1 MRPVAQIAQSVEQG
15 IENPRVGGSIP
26 SLGTTFSFDVVFTP
40 RQSKQKTRLVR
51 VFCCARF
58 LSVSA
63 TSLGDCKEMRFNPLF
78 SLQGHTLLM
87 SSPKKQQ
94 KNAQR
99 AKSKAKQNRIG
110 KPAKTSASSLMDH
123 PFDDVKIDLSTFNF
137 QDILDNGF
145 DPADY
150 DDLFQVMKAAE
161 AINLQALCTVFL
173 QYPVLE
179 LVISEEEEEPAT
191 DFLMGLLIEY
201 RIAIHGDDE
210 DSAVAWIET
219 PAFQKAYVEASRVLQ
234 ERNTRSA
241 H

>member
-1 MRPVAQIAQSVEQG
+1 
-15 IENPRVGGSIP
+15 
-26 SLGTTFSFDVVFTP
+26 
-40 RQSKQKTRLVR
+40 
-51 VFCCARF
+51 
-58 LSVSA
+58 
-63 TSLGDCKEMRFNPLF
+63 
-78 SLQGHTLLM
+78 M

-99 AKSKAKQNRIG
+99 AKTKAKQNRVG
-110 KPAKTSASSLMDH
+110 KPAKASAGALIDN

-150 DDLFQVMKAAE
+150 DDLFQAMKAAE
-161 AINLQALCTVFL
+161 AINLQTLCAVFL

-201 RIAIHGDDE
+201 RIAVHGDDE

-219 PAFQKAYVEASRVLQ
+219 PAFQKAYVEASRLLT
-234 ERNTRSA
+234 ERNARST

>member
-1 MRPVAQIAQSVEQG
+1 
-15 IENPRVGGSIP
+15 
-26 SLGTTFSFDVVFTP
+26 
-40 RQSKQKTRLVR
+40 
-51 VFCCARF
+51 
-58 LSVSA
+58 
-63 TSLGDCKEMRFNPLF
+63 
-78 SLQGHTLLM
+78 M

-99 AKSKAKQNRIG
+99 AKTKAKQNRVG
-110 KPAKTSASSLMDH
+110 KPAKASAGALIDN

-145 DPADY
+145 DPADF
-150 DDLFQVMKAAE
+150 DDLFQAMKAAE
-161 AINLQALCTVFL
+161 AINLQTLCAVFL

-201 RIAIHGDDE
+201 RIAVHGDDE

-219 PAFQKAYVEASRVLQ
+219 PAFQKAYVEASRLLT
-234 ERNTRSA
+234 ERNARSV

>member
-1 MRPVAQIAQSVEQG
+1 
-15 IENPRVGGSIP
+15 
-26 SLGTTFSFDVVFTP
+26 
-40 RQSKQKTRLVR
+40 
-51 VFCCARF
+51 
-58 LSVSA
+58 
-63 TSLGDCKEMRFNPLF
+63 
-78 SLQGHTLLM
+78 M

-99 AKSKAKQNRIG
+99 AKTKAKQNRVG
-110 KPAKTSASSLMDH
+110 KPAKASAGALIDN

-145 DPADY
+145 DPADF
-150 DDLFQVMKAAE
+150 DDLFQAMKAAE
-161 AINLQALCTVFL
+161 AINLQTLSLVFL

-201 RIAIHGDDE
+201 RIAVHGDDE

-219 PAFQKAYVEASRVLQ
+219 PAFQKAYVEASRLLT
-234 ERNTRSA
+234 ERNARSA

>member
-1 MRPVAQIAQSVEQG
+1 
-15 IENPRVGGSIP
+15 
-26 SLGTTFSFDVVFTP
+26 
-40 RQSKQKTRLVR
+40 
-51 VFCCARF
+51 
-58 LSVSA
+58 
-63 TSLGDCKEMRFNPLF
+63 
-78 SLQGHTLLM
+78 M
-87 SSPKKQQ
+87 STPKKQQ

-99 AKSKAKQNRIG
+99 AKTKAKQNRVG
-110 KPAKTSASSLMDH
+110 KPAKASAGALIDS

-150 DDLFQVMKAAE
+150 DDLFQVMKGAE
-161 AINLQALCTVFL
+161 AINLQTMCAVFL

-201 RIAIHGDDE
+201 RIAVHGDDE

-219 PAFQKAYVEASRVLQ
+219 PAFQKAYVEASRLLQ
-234 ERNTRSA
+234 ERNTRST

>member
-1 MRPVAQIAQSVEQG
+1 M
-15 IENPRVGGSIP
+15 
-26 SLGTTFSFDVVFTP
+26 
-40 RQSKQKTRLVR
+40 
-51 VFCCARF
+51 
-58 LSVSA
+58 A
-63 TSLGDCKEMRFNPLF
+63 T
-78 SLQGHTLLM
+78 
-87 SSPKKQQ
+87 PKKQQ
-94 KNAQR
+94 KHAQR
-99 AKSKAKQNRIG
+99 AKSKAKQNRVG
-110 KPAKTSASSLMDH
+110 KPAKASAATLIDN

-150 DDLFQVMKAAE
+150 DDLFQAMKAAE
-161 AINLQALCTVFL
+161 AINLQTLCAVFL

-201 RIAIHGDDE
+201 RIAVHGDDE

-219 PAFQKAYVEASRVLQ
+219 PAFQKAYVEASRLLT
-234 ERNTRSA
+234 ERNARSA

>member
-1 MRPVAQIAQSVEQG
+1 
-15 IENPRVGGSIP
+15 
-26 SLGTTFSFDVVFTP
+26 
-40 RQSKQKTRLVR
+40 
-51 VFCCARF
+51 
-58 LSVSA
+58 
-63 TSLGDCKEMRFNPLF
+63 
-78 SLQGHTLLM
+78 M
-87 SSPKKQQ
+87 SSAKKQQ

-99 AKSKAKQNRIG
+99 AKTKAKQNRVG
-110 KPAKTSASSLMDH
+110 KPAKASAGALIDN

-145 DPADY
+145 DPADF
-150 DDLFQVMKAAE
+150 DDLFQAMKAAE
-161 AINLQALCTVFL
+161 AINLQTLCAVFL

-201 RIAIHGDDE
+201 RIAVHGDDE

-219 PAFQKAYVEASRVLQ
+219 PAFHKAYVEASRLLQ
-234 ERNTRSA
+234 ERSTRSA

>member
-1 MRPVAQIAQSVEQG
+1 M
-15 IENPRVGGSIP
+15 
-26 SLGTTFSFDVVFTP
+26 
-40 RQSKQKTRLVR
+40 
-51 VFCCARF
+51 
-58 LSVSA
+58 A
-63 TSLGDCKEMRFNPLF
+63 T
-78 SLQGHTLLM
+78 
-87 SSPKKQQ
+87 PKKQQ
-94 KNAQR
+94 KHAQR
-99 AKSKAKQNRIG
+99 AKTKAKQNRIG
-110 KPAKTSASSLMDH
+110 KPAKTSAGALIDN

-161 AINLQALCTVFL
+161 ATSLQTMCTVFL

-201 RIAIHGDDE
+201 RIAVHGDDE

-219 PAFQKAYVEASRVLQ
+219 PAFQKAYVEASRLLT
-234 ERNTRSA
+234 ERNARSA

>member
-1 MRPVAQIAQSVEQG
+1 M
-15 IENPRVGGSIP
+15 
-26 SLGTTFSFDVVFTP
+26 
-40 RQSKQKTRLVR
+40 
-51 VFCCARF
+51 
-58 LSVSA
+58 A
-63 TSLGDCKEMRFNPLF
+63 T
-78 SLQGHTLLM
+78 
-87 SSPKKQQ
+87 PKKQQ
-94 KNAQR
+94 KHAQR
-99 AKSKAKQNRIG
+99 AKSKAKQNRVG
-110 KPAKTSASSLMDH
+110 KPAKASAATLIDN

-150 DDLFQVMKAAE
+150 DDLFQVTKAAE
-161 AINLQALCTVFL
+161 AINLQTMCTVFL

-219 PAFQKAYVEASRVLQ
+219 PAFQKAYVEASRLLT
-234 ERNTRSA
+234 ERSTRSV

>member
-1 MRPVAQIAQSVEQG
+1 MA
-15 IENPRVGGSIP
+15 
-26 SLGTTFSFDVVFTP
+26 TP
-40 RQSKQKTRLVR
+40 
-51 VFCCARF
+51 
-58 LSVSA
+58 
-63 TSLGDCKEMRFNPLF
+63 N
-78 SLQGHTLLM
+78 
-87 SSPKKQQ
+87 KQQ
-94 KNAQR
+94 KHAQR
-99 AKSKAKQNRIG
+99 AKTKAKQNRVG
-110 KPAKTSASSLMDH
+110 KPAKASAGALIDN

-150 DDLFQVMKAAE
+150 DDLFQAMKVAE
-161 AINLQALCTVFL
+161 TVNLQTMCTVFL

-219 PAFQKAYVEASRVLQ
+219 PAFQKAYVEASRLLM
-234 ERNTRSA
+234 ERNARST

>member
-1 MRPVAQIAQSVEQG
+1 M
-15 IENPRVGGSIP
+15 
-26 SLGTTFSFDVVFTP
+26 
-40 RQSKQKTRLVR
+40 
-51 VFCCARF
+51 
-58 LSVSA
+58 A
-63 TSLGDCKEMRFNPLF
+63 T
-78 SLQGHTLLM
+78 
-87 SSPKKQQ
+87 PKKQQ
-94 KNAQR
+94 KHAQR
-99 AKSKAKQNRIG
+99 AKSKAKQNRVG
-110 KPAKTSASSLMDH
+110 KPAKTSAGALIDN

-150 DDLFQVMKAAE
+150 DDLFQVMKGAE
-161 AINLQALCTVFL
+161 AINLQTMCAVFL

-219 PAFQKAYVEASRVLQ
+219 PAFHKAYVEASRLLQ
-234 ERNTRSA
+234 ERNTRSS

>member
-1 MRPVAQIAQSVEQG
+1 
-15 IENPRVGGSIP
+15 
-26 SLGTTFSFDVVFTP
+26 
-40 RQSKQKTRLVR
+40 
-51 VFCCARF
+51 
-58 LSVSA
+58 
-63 TSLGDCKEMRFNPLF
+63 
-78 SLQGHTLLM
+78 M

-99 AKSKAKQNRIG
+99 AKSKAKQNRTG
-110 KPAKTSASSLMDH
+110 KPAKPAKPSAGSLIDN

-145 DPADY
+145 DPADF
-150 DDLFQVMKAAE
+150 DDLFQAMKAAE
-161 AINLQALCTVFL
+161 AINLQTLCLVFL

-201 RIAIHGDDE
+201 RIAVHGDDE

-219 PAFQKAYVEASRVLQ
+219 PAFQKAYVEASRLLT
-234 ERNTRSA
+234 ERNARSV

>member
-1 MRPVAQIAQSVEQG
+1 
-15 IENPRVGGSIP
+15 
-26 SLGTTFSFDVVFTP
+26 
-40 RQSKQKTRLVR
+40 
-51 VFCCARF
+51 
-58 LSVSA
+58 
-63 TSLGDCKEMRFNPLF
+63 
-78 SLQGHTLLM
+78 M

-99 AKSKAKQNRIG
+99 AKTKAKQNRVG
-110 KPAKTSASSLMDH
+110 KPAKASAGALLDN

-150 DDLFQVMKAAE
+150 DDLFQAMKVAE
-161 AINLQALCTVFL
+161 AVNLQTLCTVFL

-201 RIAIHGDDE
+201 RIAVHGDDE

-219 PAFQKAYVEASRVLQ
+219 PAFQKAYVEASRLLT
-234 ERNTRSA
+234 ERNARSA

>member
-1 MRPVAQIAQSVEQG
+1 
-15 IENPRVGGSIP
+15 
-26 SLGTTFSFDVVFTP
+26 
-40 RQSKQKTRLVR
+40 
-51 VFCCARF
+51 
-58 LSVSA
+58 
-63 TSLGDCKEMRFNPLF
+63 
-78 SLQGHTLLM
+78 M

-99 AKSKAKQNRIG
+99 AKTKAKQNRVG
-110 KPAKTSASSLMDH
+110 KPAKASAGALIDN

-145 DPADY
+145 DPADF
-150 DDLFQVMKAAE
+150 DDLFQAMKAAE
-161 AINLQALCTVFL
+161 AINLQTLCLVFL

-201 RIAIHGDDE
+201 RIAVHGDDE

-219 PAFQKAYVEASRVLQ
+219 PAFQKAYVEASRLLT
-234 ERNTRSA
+234 ERNTRSV

>member
-1 MRPVAQIAQSVEQG
+1 
-15 IENPRVGGSIP
+15 
-26 SLGTTFSFDVVFTP
+26 
-40 RQSKQKTRLVR
+40 
-51 VFCCARF
+51 
-58 LSVSA
+58 
-63 TSLGDCKEMRFNPLF
+63 
-78 SLQGHTLLM
+78 M

-99 AKSKAKQNRIG
+99 AKTKAKQNRVG
-110 KPAKTSASSLMDH
+110 KPAKASAGALIDN

-145 DPADY
+145 DPADF
-150 DDLFQVMKAAE
+150 DDLFQAMKAAE
-161 AINLQALCTVFL
+161 AINLQTLCLVFL

-201 RIAIHGDDE
+201 RIAVHGDDE

-219 PAFQKAYVEASRVLQ
+219 PTFQKAYVEASRLLM
-234 ERNTRSA
+234 ERNARST

>member
-1 MRPVAQIAQSVEQG
+1 M
-15 IENPRVGGSIP
+15 
-26 SLGTTFSFDVVFTP
+26 
-40 RQSKQKTRLVR
+40 
-51 VFCCARF
+51 
-58 LSVSA
+58 A
-63 TSLGDCKEMRFNPLF
+63 T
-78 SLQGHTLLM
+78 
-87 SSPKKQQ
+87 PKKQQ
-94 KNAQR
+94 KHAQR
-99 AKSKAKQNRIG
+99 AKAKARQNRVG
-110 KPAKTSASSLMDH
+110 KPAKASAGVLVDN

-150 DDLFQVMKAAE
+150 DDLFQAMKVAE
-161 AINLQALCTVFL
+161 AVNLQTLCTVFL

-219 PAFQKAYVEASRVLQ
+219 PAFQKAYVEASRLLM
-234 ERNTRSA
+234 ERNARST

>member
-1 MRPVAQIAQSVEQG
+1 
-15 IENPRVGGSIP
+15 
-26 SLGTTFSFDVVFTP
+26 
-40 RQSKQKTRLVR
+40 
-51 VFCCARF
+51 
-58 LSVSA
+58 
-63 TSLGDCKEMRFNPLF
+63 
-78 SLQGHTLLM
+78 M

-99 AKSKAKQNRIG
+99 AKTKAKQNRVG
-110 KPAKTSASSLMDH
+110 KPAKASAGALLDN

-150 DDLFQVMKAAE
+150 DDLFQAMKAAE
-161 AINLQALCTVFL
+161 AINLQTLCAVFL

-201 RIAIHGDDE
+201 RIAVHGDDE

-219 PAFQKAYVEASRVLQ
+219 PAFQKAYVEASRLLT
-234 ERNTRSA
+234 ERNARSA

>member
-1 MRPVAQIAQSVEQG
+1 
-15 IENPRVGGSIP
+15 
-26 SLGTTFSFDVVFTP
+26 
-40 RQSKQKTRLVR
+40 
-51 VFCCARF
+51 
-58 LSVSA
+58 
-63 TSLGDCKEMRFNPLF
+63 
-78 SLQGHTLLM
+78 M

-99 AKSKAKQNRIG
+99 AKTKAKQNRVG
-110 KPAKTSASSLMDH
+110 KPAKASAGALIDN

-145 DPADY
+145 DPADF
-150 DDLFQVMKAAE
+150 DDLFQAMKAAE
-161 AINLQALCTVFL
+161 AINLQTLCLVFL

-201 RIAIHGDDE
+201 RIAVHGDDE
-210 DSAVAWIET
+210 DSVVAWIET
-219 PAFQKAYVEASRVLQ
+219 PAFHKAYVEASRLLT
-234 ERNTRSA
+234 ERNARSV

>member
-1 MRPVAQIAQSVEQG
+1 
-15 IENPRVGGSIP
+15 
-26 SLGTTFSFDVVFTP
+26 
-40 RQSKQKTRLVR
+40 
-51 VFCCARF
+51 
-58 LSVSA
+58 
-63 TSLGDCKEMRFNPLF
+63 
-78 SLQGHTLLM
+78 M

-99 AKSKAKQNRIG
+99 AKTKAKQNRVG
-110 KPAKTSASSLMDH
+110 KPAKASAGALIH
-123 PFDDVKIDLSTFNF
+123 NPFDDVKIDLSTFNF

-150 DDLFQVMKAAE
+150 DDLFQAMKAAE
-161 AINLQALCTVFL
+161 AINLQTLCAVFL

-201 RIAIHGDDE
+201 RIAVHGDDE

-219 PAFQKAYVEASRVLQ
+219 PAFQKAYVEASRLLT
-234 ERNTRSA
+234 ERNARSA

>member
-1 MRPVAQIAQSVEQG
+1 
-15 IENPRVGGSIP
+15 
-26 SLGTTFSFDVVFTP
+26 
-40 RQSKQKTRLVR
+40 
-51 VFCCARF
+51 
-58 LSVSA
+58 
-63 TSLGDCKEMRFNPLF
+63 
-78 SLQGHTLLM
+78 M

-99 AKSKAKQNRIG
+99 AKTKAKQNRVG
-110 KPAKTSASSLMDH
+110 KPAKASAGALLDN

-150 DDLFQVMKAAE
+150 DDLFQAMKAAE
-161 AINLQALCTVFL
+161 AKNQLTMCMVFL

-201 RIAIHGDDE
+201 RIAVHGDDE

-219 PAFQKAYVEASRVLQ
+219 PAFQKDYVEASRLLL
-234 ERNTRSA
+234 ERNARNTL
-241 H
+241 

>member
-1 MRPVAQIAQSVEQG
+1 
-15 IENPRVGGSIP
+15 
-26 SLGTTFSFDVVFTP
+26 
-40 RQSKQKTRLVR
+40 
-51 VFCCARF
+51 
-58 LSVSA
+58 
-63 TSLGDCKEMRFNPLF
+63 
-78 SLQGHTLLM
+78 M

-99 AKSKAKQNRIG
+99 AKTKAKQNRVG
-110 KPAKTSASSLMDH
+110 KPAKASAGALIDN
-123 PFDDVKIDLSTFNF
+123 PFDDVKIDLSTFNV

-150 DDLFQVMKAAE
+150 DDLFQAMKAAE
-161 AINLQALCTVFL
+161 AINLQTLCAVFL

-201 RIAIHGDDE
+201 RIAVHGDDE

-219 PAFQKAYVEASRVLQ
+219 PAFQKAYVEASRLLT
-234 ERNTRSA
+234 ERNARSA

>member
-1 MRPVAQIAQSVEQG
+1 M
-15 IENPRVGGSIP
+15 
-26 SLGTTFSFDVVFTP
+26 
-40 RQSKQKTRLVR
+40 
-51 VFCCARF
+51 
-58 LSVSA
+58 A
-63 TSLGDCKEMRFNPLF
+63 T
-78 SLQGHTLLM
+78 
-87 SSPKKQQ
+87 PKKQQ
-94 KNAQR
+94 KHAQR
-99 AKSKAKQNRIG
+99 AKTKAKQNRIG
-110 KPAKTSASSLMDH
+110 KPGKASAGTLIDN

-161 AINLQALCTVFL
+161 AINLQTMCTVFL

-219 PAFQKAYVEASRVLQ
+219 PAFHKAYVEASRLLQ
-234 ERNTRSA
+234 ERSTRSA

>member
-1 MRPVAQIAQSVEQG
+1 
-15 IENPRVGGSIP
+15 
-26 SLGTTFSFDVVFTP
+26 
-40 RQSKQKTRLVR
+40 
-51 VFCCARF
+51 
-58 LSVSA
+58 
-63 TSLGDCKEMRFNPLF
+63 
-78 SLQGHTLLM
+78 M

-99 AKSKAKQNRIG
+99 AKTKAKQNRVG
-110 KPAKTSASSLMDH
+110 KPAKASAGALIDN

-150 DDLFQVMKAAE
+150 DDLFQAMKAAE
-161 AINLQALCTVFL
+161 AINLQTMCLVFL

-201 RIAIHGDDE
+201 RIAVHGDDE

-219 PAFQKAYVEASRVLQ
+219 PAFQKAYVEASRLLT
-234 ERNTRSA
+234 ERNARSV

>member
-1 MRPVAQIAQSVEQG
+1 M
-15 IENPRVGGSIP
+15 
-26 SLGTTFSFDVVFTP
+26 
-40 RQSKQKTRLVR
+40 
-51 VFCCARF
+51 
-58 LSVSA
+58 A
-63 TSLGDCKEMRFNPLF
+63 T
-78 SLQGHTLLM
+78 
-87 SSPKKQQ
+87 PKKQQ
-94 KNAQR
+94 KHAQR
-99 AKSKAKQNRIG
+99 AKSKAKQNRVG
-110 KPAKTSASSLMDH
+110 KPAKASAATLIDN

-150 DDLFQVMKAAE
+150 DDLFQAMKVAE
-161 AINLQALCTVFL
+161 AVNLQTLCTVFL

-219 PAFQKAYVEASRVLQ
+219 PAFQKAYVEASRLLM
-234 ERNTRSA
+234 ERNARST

>member
-1 MRPVAQIAQSVEQG
+1 M
-15 IENPRVGGSIP
+15 
-26 SLGTTFSFDVVFTP
+26 
-40 RQSKQKTRLVR
+40 
-51 VFCCARF
+51 
-58 LSVSA
+58 A
-63 TSLGDCKEMRFNPLF
+63 T
-78 SLQGHTLLM
+78 
-87 SSPKKQQ
+87 PKKQQ
-94 KNAQR
+94 KHAQR
-99 AKSKAKQNRIG
+99 AKSKAKQNRVG
-110 KPAKTSASSLMDH
+110 KPAKASTATLIDN

-161 AINLQALCTVFL
+161 AINLQTMCTVFL

-219 PAFQKAYVEASRVLQ
+219 PAFHKAYVEASRLLQ
-234 ERNTRSA
+234 ERNTRSS

>member
-1 MRPVAQIAQSVEQG
+1 
-15 IENPRVGGSIP
+15 
-26 SLGTTFSFDVVFTP
+26 
-40 RQSKQKTRLVR
+40 
-51 VFCCARF
+51 
-58 LSVSA
+58 
-63 TSLGDCKEMRFNPLF
+63 
-78 SLQGHTLLM
+78 M

-99 AKSKAKQNRIG
+99 AKTKAKQNRVG
-110 KPAKTSASSLMDH
+110 KPAKASAGALIDN

-150 DDLFQVMKAAE
+150 DDLFQAMKAAE
-161 AINLQALCTVFL
+161 AINLQTLCAVFL

-201 RIAIHGDDE
+201 RIAVHGDDE

-219 PAFQKAYVEASRVLQ
+219 PAFQKAYVEASRLLT
-234 ERNTRSA
+234 ERSTRSV

>member
-1 MRPVAQIAQSVEQG
+1 
-15 IENPRVGGSIP
+15 
-26 SLGTTFSFDVVFTP
+26 
-40 RQSKQKTRLVR
+40 
-51 VFCCARF
+51 
-58 LSVSA
+58 
-63 TSLGDCKEMRFNPLF
+63 
-78 SLQGHTLLM
+78 M

-99 AKSKAKQNRIG
+99 AKTKAKQNRVG
-110 KPAKTSASSLMDH
+110 KPAKASAGALIDN

-150 DDLFQVMKAAE
+150 DDLFQAMKAAE
-161 AINLQALCTVFL
+161 AINLQTLCLVFL

-201 RIAIHGDDE
+201 RIAVHGDDE

-219 PAFQKAYVEASRVLQ
+219 PAFQKAYVEASRLLT
-234 ERNTRSA
+234 ERSTRSV

>member
-1 MRPVAQIAQSVEQG
+1 
-15 IENPRVGGSIP
+15 
-26 SLGTTFSFDVVFTP
+26 
-40 RQSKQKTRLVR
+40 
-51 VFCCARF
+51 
-58 LSVSA
+58 
-63 TSLGDCKEMRFNPLF
+63 
-78 SLQGHTLLM
+78 M

-99 AKSKAKQNRIG
+99 AKAKAKQNRVG
-110 KPAKTSASSLMDH
+110 KPAKASAGTLIDN

-150 DDLFQVMKAAE
+150 DDLFQAMKAAE
-161 AINLQALCTVFL
+161 AINLQTLCAVFL

-201 RIAIHGDDE
+201 RIAVHGDDE

-219 PAFQKAYVEASRVLQ
+219 PAFQKAYVEASRLLT
-234 ERNTRSA
+234 ERNARSA